1 LRIENRAENEK
12 DGVAL
17 AFALPA
23 LPALAFLL
31 KRNYD
36 ENRMRR

>member
-12 DGVAL
+12 DAVTL
-17 AFALPA
+17 AFAPPTLG
-23 LPALAFLL
+23 FLL

-36 ENRMRR
+36 ENEMRK